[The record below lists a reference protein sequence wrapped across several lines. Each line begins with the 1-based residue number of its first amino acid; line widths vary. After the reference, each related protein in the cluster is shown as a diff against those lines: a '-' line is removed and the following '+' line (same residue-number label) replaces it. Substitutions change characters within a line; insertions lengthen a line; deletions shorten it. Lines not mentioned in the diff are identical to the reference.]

1 MNRRDVLKL
10 AAAAA
15 TSELLR
21 PLSLEARPRAQNE
34 LLAYGLFFDDV
45 DIERMRHLFSES
57 GRFASLRERMLAFD
71 RVAERRFIKEEVR
84 YNDQLFHIARLGNSA
99 EEMAFLYLM
108 TGDEDA
114 ADLAADLVRTMMK
127 FQRWDF
133 FLEGGKDVVGVQRA
147 PSSTIAVS
155 LVSDWLGPR
164 ITPEERA
171 DWITTM
177 GRRGC
182 EPCYVGL
189 YGIRNPREVV
199 GWGFDETSTF
209 FEHRPGNNT
218 DMSRRPEITAT
229 TNLRAVPAGAL
240 TIGALTYRQ
249 EFGDGPDVRRW
260 LEMATFSLEEF
271 NRIFRPDGSY
281 HEGVSY
287 GNYTATH
294 LAQATTILERFGE
307 KNVLAKINWEGY
319 ARYIVNMAM
328 PTDEDPYDIVNFG
341 DNGNPKSGERGA
353 VTRTAVPYW
362 IGRRYL
368 SGLAQWFADERGG
381 DPDFWALIWYDE
393 TVRAVRPEAMNRL
406 WISDLDWVTARTGF
420 NPRDL
425 VVGLRSGA
433 PGNHEHAD
441 RNALIVK
448 CFGEQL
454 VTDPYRP
461 PYSYS
466 DPAWPMRLTIGHSA
480 VLIDGK
486 GHEYHNGV
494 EGTNASTSYAR
505 LVDSG
510 TGSGYAFWVSE
521 ATQPY
526 RLVDVDVKFVAR
538 TVIVLYEAPAV
549 VVIDRMTK
557 YSTPSQFQ
565 ARYFGYNYDGR
576 CRQETSGSDFVTS
589 RPGVLMKGRVLSTVP
604 THAAIGRL
612 PIPDEIA
619 DRHPFVEIGTIEP
632 AMEATVLTGLSIAR
646 TDDSIPGA
654 EIVRSDNGFEI
665 SFGRIQIS
673 IGEDGKIVD
682 QST

>member
-1 MNRRDVLKL
+1 MVR
-10 AAAAA
+10 
-15 TSELLR
+15 
-21 PLSLEARPRAQNE
+21 NE
-34 LLAYGLFFDDV
+34 QLAYGLFFDDA
-45 DIERMRHLFSES
+45 DIARMRHLFSES

-71 RVAERRFIKEEVR
+71 RAAERRFIKEEVR

-114 ADLAADLVRTMMK
+114 ADLAADLVRTIMK

-155 LVSDWLGPR
+155 LVSDWLGSR

-171 DWITTM
+171 DWIATM

-218 DMSRRPEITAT
+218 DMSRRPEITRT

-240 TIGALTYRQ
+240 TIGALAYRQ
-249 EFGDGPDVRRW
+249 EFGDGPEVKRW
-260 LEMATFSLEEF
+260 LEMATFSLDAF

-294 LAQATTILERFGE
+294 LAQATTILERLGE
-307 KNVLAKINWEGY
+307 KNVLAQINWEGY
-319 ARYIVNMAM
+319 ANYVVNMAM
-328 PTDEDPYDIVNFG
+328 PTKDDPYEIVNFG

-353 VTRTAVPYW
+353 VARTAVPYW
-362 IGRRYL
+362 IAGRYRNQ
-368 SGLAQWFADERGG
+368 LAQWFADNRGG
-381 DPDFWALIWYDE
+381 DPDFWALIWYNE
-393 TVRAVRPEAMNRL
+393 GVTAARPEAMNRL

-420 NPRDL
+420 DPEDL
-425 VVGLRSGA
+425 VVALRSGF
-433 PGNHEHAD
+433 PSNHEHAD
-441 RNALIVK
+441 RNGLIVK

-454 VTDPYRP
+454 VADPYRP

-466 DPAWPMRLTIGHSA
+466 DPSWPMRLTIGHSA
-480 VLIDGK
+480 VLIDGE

-494 EGTNASTSYAR
+494 EGTNASNSYAR

-510 TGSGYAFWVSE
+510 TGNGYAYWVSE

-538 TVIVLYEAPAV
+538 TIVALYKAPAV
-549 VVIDRMTK
+549 IVVDRMTK
-557 YSTPSQFQ
+557 YAEPSLFE
-565 ARYFGYNYDGR
+565 ARFFGYNYDGN
-576 CRQETSGSDFVTS
+576 CLQETSGSDFVTK
-589 RPGVLMKGRVLSTVP
+589 RPGAVMHARVLATVP
-604 THAAIGRL
+604 THATVGRL
-612 PIPDEIA
+612 PIPDEVA
-619 DRHPFVEIGTIEP
+619 AHHPFVDVGTVEP
-632 AMEATVLTGLSIAR
+632 INEATIMTSLLIGR
-646 TDDSIPGA
+646 DEDSLPQV
-654 EIVRSDNGFEI
+654 ELEQSDGGFTI
-665 SFGRIQIS
+665 SFGRVQIS
-673 IGEDGKIVD
+673 IAEDGKIVD
-682 QST
+682 RSA